1 MLGLLYFI
9 HVFDPSQNKA
19 YTSIHLCLFYNNISI
34 VFLKRAFFFLILL
47 NICSLHHN
55 AMASTKRK
63 DEVTMQ
69 ILSKTLRKSVRTRT
83 VLGLVKLQFVN
94 TRTFTIVIY
103 MFQISALRSCEAN
116 YKHTTINTLLNL

>member
-1 MLGLLYFI
+1 
-9 HVFDPSQNKA
+9 
-19 YTSIHLCLFYNNISI
+19 
-34 VFLKRAFFFLILL
+34 
-47 NICSLHHN
+47 
-55 AMASTKRK
+55 MASTKRK

-103 MFQISALRSCEAN
+103 ICFKFPRCEAN

>member
-1 MLGLLYFI
+1 
-9 HVFDPSQNKA
+9 
-19 YTSIHLCLFYNNISI
+19 
-34 VFLKRAFFFLILL
+34 
-47 NICSLHHN
+47 
-55 AMASTKRK
+55 MASTKRK

-103 MFQISALRSCEAN
+103 MFQISALRSKLLTYYNKHSPQLVICEQ
-116 YKHTTINTLLNL
+116 

>member
-1 MLGLLYFI
+1 
-9 HVFDPSQNKA
+9 
-19 YTSIHLCLFYNNISI
+19 
-34 VFLKRAFFFLILL
+34 
-47 NICSLHHN
+47 
-55 AMASTKRK
+55 MASTKRK

-103 MFQISALRSCEAN
+103 MFQISALRS
-116 YKHTTINTLLNL
+116 KL

>member
-1 MLGLLYFI
+1 
-9 HVFDPSQNKA
+9 
-19 YTSIHLCLFYNNISI
+19 
-34 VFLKRAFFFLILL
+34 
-47 NICSLHHN
+47 
-55 AMASTKRK
+55 MASTKRK

-103 MFQISALRSCEAN
+103 VSNFRAAKQI
-116 YKHTTINTLLNL
+116 INILQ

>member
-1 MLGLLYFI
+1 
-9 HVFDPSQNKA
+9 
-19 YTSIHLCLFYNNISI
+19 
-34 VFLKRAFFFLILL
+34 
-47 NICSLHHN
+47 
-55 AMASTKRK
+55 MASTKRK

-103 MFQISALRSCEAN
+103 MFQISAPRS
-116 YKHTTINTLLNL
+116 KL

>member
-1 MLGLLYFI
+1 
-9 HVFDPSQNKA
+9 
-19 YTSIHLCLFYNNISI
+19 
-34 VFLKRAFFFLILL
+34 
-47 NICSLHHN
+47 
-55 AMASTKRK
+55 MASTKRK

-103 MFQISALRSCEAN
+103 MF
-116 YKHTTINTLLNL
+116 

>member
-1 MLGLLYFI
+1 
-9 HVFDPSQNKA
+9 
-19 YTSIHLCLFYNNISI
+19 
-34 VFLKRAFFFLILL
+34 
-47 NICSLHHN
+47 
-55 AMASTKRK
+55 MASTKRK

-103 MFQISALRSCEAN
+103 MFQTSALRS
-116 YKHTTINTLLNL
+116 KL